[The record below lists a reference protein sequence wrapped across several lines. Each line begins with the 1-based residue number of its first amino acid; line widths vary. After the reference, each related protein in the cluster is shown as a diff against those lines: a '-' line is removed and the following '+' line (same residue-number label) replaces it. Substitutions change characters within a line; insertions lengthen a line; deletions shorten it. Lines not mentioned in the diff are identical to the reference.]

1 MALRAFVVEDKVSIR
16 ESLIDALAEL
26 AGIETLGVAASEK
39 AAVVWL
45 ADEANLWD
53 IAIVD
58 LILEPGGSGFG
69 VLNACRG
76 RKPGQ
81 KVVVLTGT
89 ANAHVR
95 RQCEALGCDRVF
107 DKSIET
113 DALVSYC
120 QQLAEAA
127 RR

>member
-1 MALRAFVVEDKVSIR
+1 MTLRAFVVEDRVTIR
-16 ESLIDALAEL
+16 DSLIEALAEL
-26 AGIETLGVAASEK
+26 AGVETFGVAASEK
-39 AAVVWL
+39 AAVAWL
-45 ADEANLWD
+45 TDETNLWD

-95 RQCEALGCDRVF
+95 RHCEALGCDRVF
-107 DKSIET
+107 DKSMET

-120 QQLAEAA
+120 QELAEAA

>member
-1 MALRAFVVEDKVSIR
+1 LALKAFVVEDQVTIR
-16 ESLIDALAEL
+16 DSLVEALAEL
-26 AGIETLGVAASEK
+26 AGIETSGVAASEK
-39 AAVVWL
+39 AAVAWL
-45 ADEANLWD
+45 ADAANTWD

-76 RKPGQ
+76 RRPSQ
-81 KVVVLTGT
+81 KVVVLTAT
-89 ANAHVR
+89 ANADVR
-95 RQCEALGCDRVF
+95 RHCEALGCDRVF

-120 QQLAEAA
+120 QELSEAA